1 MTTRVL
7 VIGGA
12 GYIGSICARVFADAG
27 HHIVV
32 YDDLSTGHSKA
43 VTGKLIQADVRDRAS
58 LRAAIRSEPF
68 DAVLHFAARSVV
80 GDSVHQPAAYF
91 DVNVAGTIGLVQEM
105 MAAGVRKLVFSSTCA
120 IYGTPPQLP
129 LTEDLPFAPVSP
141 YGETKAMVERFLALC
156 REREGLDVTCL
167 RYFNAA
173 GAMPDGSLG
182 EAHGPETHLIP
193 LAIHAAM
200 GQRPPLKLFG
210 TDYPTRDGTCVR
222 DYIHV
227 LDLADAHLRALD
239 RLMKGD
245 HGDGYNVGTGKGSTV
260 REVLDAVGRAVG
272 SPVPYAPA
280 DRRAGDPASLYAQ
293 SDKIRNALG
302 WEPRHM
308 DLDQI
313 VNSAVQ
319 WARNPLF

>member
-1 MTTRVL
+1 MSAQVL
-7 VIGGA
+7 VVGGA
-12 GYIGSICARVFADAG
+12 GYIGSICARVFSDAG
-27 HHIVV
+27 HQVV
-32 YDDLSTGHSKA
+32 TVDDLSTGHRAA
-43 VTGKLIQADVRDRAS
+43 VSGELIETDIRDRAA
-58 LRAAIRSEPF
+58 LRAVLRSRQF
-68 DAVLHFAARSVV
+68 DAVLHFAAKSVV
-80 GDSVHQPAAYF
+80 GDSVHQPADYF

-105 MAAGVRKLVFSSTCA
+105 LEAGVRRLVFSSTCA

-156 REREGLDVTCL
+156 REREGLQVTCL

-182 EAHGPETHLIP
+182 EAHRCETHLIP
-193 LAIHAAM
+193 LAIQAAL

-239 RLMKGD
+239 RLLQGD
-245 HGDGYNVGTGKGSTV
+245 AGDGYNVGTGKGTTV
-260 REVLDAVGRAVG
+260 REVLAATGRAVG
-272 SPVPYAPA
+272 TPVPHSPAP
-280 DRRAGDPASLYAQ
+280 RRAGDPAALYAQ
-293 SDKIRNALG
+293 SDKARTALG
-302 WEPRHM
+302 WEPRFT
-308 DLDQI
+308 DLDDI
-313 VNSAVQ
+313 VASAVK
-319 WARNPLF
+319 WGRSPRF

>member
-1 MTTRVL
+1 MPARIL

-12 GYIGSICARVFADAG
+12 GYIGSVCARVLSQAG
-27 HHIVV
+27 HDVV
-32 YDDLSTGHSKA
+32 TLDDLTTGHRAA
-43 VTGKLIQADVRDRAS
+43 VTGRFIQADVRDRTT
-58 LRAAIRSEPF
+58 LREVLRSESF

-80 GDSVHQPAAYF
+80 GDSVHQPAGYF

-105 MAAGVRKLVFSSTCA
+105 LAADVRHMVFSSTCA

-156 REREGLDVTCL
+156 RDKEGLQVTCL

-182 EAHGPETHLIP
+182 EAHRPETHLIP
-193 LAIHAAM
+193 LAIQAAL
-200 GQRPPLKLFG
+200 GERPPLKLFG

-239 RLMKGD
+239 RLLEGD
-245 HGDGYNVGTGKGSTV
+245 AGDGYNVGTGKGTTV
-260 REVLDAVGRAVG
+260 REVLDAVGRAAG
-272 SPVPYAPA
+272 TPVPYADA
-280 DRRAGDPASLYAQ
+280 DRRAGDPAALYAQ
-293 SDKIRNALG
+293 SDKIRAALG
-302 WEPRHM
+302 WVPQHV
-308 DLDQI
+308 DLDDI
-313 VNSAVQ
+313 VASAVA
-319 WARNPLF
+319 WARNPRF

>member
-12 GYIGSICARVFADAG
+12 GYIGSVCARVLSNAG
-27 HHIVV
+27 HEVV
-32 YDDLSTGHSKA
+32 TYDDLSTGHAPA
-43 VTGKLIQADVRDRAS
+43 VTGRLVQADIRDRGT
-58 LRAAIRSEPF
+58 LRSVLRSDPF

-80 GDSVHQPAAYF
+80 GDSVHQPAGYF

-105 MAAGVRKLVFSSTCA
+105 IDAGVNRMVFSSTCA

-141 YGETKAMVERFLALC
+141 YGETKAMVERFLELC
-156 REREGLDVTCL
+156 REREGLQVTCL

-182 EAHGPETHLIP
+182 EAHRPETHLIP
-193 LAIHAAM
+193 LAIQAAL

-227 LDLADAHLRALD
+227 LDLADAHLRALN
-239 RLMKGD
+239 RLMEGD
-245 HGDGYNVGTGKGSTV
+245 RGDGYNVGTGRGSTV
-260 REVLDAVGRAVG
+260 REVLEAVGRAAG
-272 SPVPYAPA
+272 TPVPHAAAP
-280 DRRAGDPASLYAQ
+280 RRAGDPASLYAQ

-302 WEPRHM
+302 WQPEYVN
-308 DLDQI
+308 LDEI
-313 VNSAVQ
+313 VASAVA
-319 WARNPLF
+319 WAKAPRF